1 MIKSH
6 NPYAK
11 ALDGLDIPNPV
22 KSFFNFC
29 IEREKIRKKENKD
42 FPSPGQMMKSLK
54 MLDSSMF
61 LGRMIEVVKLF

>member
-29 IEREKIRKKENKD
+29 IEREKIRKKKRART
-42 FPSPGQMMKSLK
+42 SSA
-54 MLDSSMF
+54 LD
-61 LGRMIEVVKLF
+61 R

>member
-29 IEREKIRKKENKD
+29 IEREKIRKRREQGLPQPWTD
-42 FPSPGQMMKSLK
+42 
-54 MLDSSMF
+54 D
-61 LGRMIEVVKLF
+61 

>member
-22 KSFFNFC
+22 KSFFDFC
-29 IEREKIRKKENKD
+29 IEREKIRKKRENKV
-42 FPSPGQMMKSLK
+42 KSNSNGINQK
-54 MLDSSMF
+54 PKKSY
-61 LGRMIEVVKLF
+61 

>member
-22 KSFFNFC
+22 KSFS
-29 IEREKIRKKENKD
+29 ISALREKNKKKREQGL
-42 FPSPGQMMKSLK
+42 PSPGQMMKSLK